1 MLFFMSS
8 KHSPHP
14 TIMQF
19 CFSHSKFL
27 QVRLLVV
34 NLFEDLA
41 SEDTVLYVIRSLV
54 LSLTTSLCLAKL
66 HIMGPNNFYTD
77 MVPDSLKRKHS
88 NPVRFGCSK
97 YGCFPELAVFVL
109 FLSGHWYHHLRST
122 VSNRHCGEWNFSLFG
137 K

>member
-1 MLFFMSS
+1 MYFFMSI
-8 KHSPHP
+8 KHSPH
-14 TIMQF
+14 F
-19 CFSHSKFL
+19 AFSHSQFL

-34 NLFEDLA
+34 NLFEDFA

-77 MVPDSLKRKHS
+77 MVPEGLERKHS
-88 NPVRFGCSK
+88 NPVRFVCSK
-97 YGCFPELAVFVL
+97 YECSPELAAFVL
-109 FLSGHWYHHLRST
+109 FLSGHWCHHLRST
-122 VSNRHCGEWNFSLFG
+122 VCSRHCGEWNFSLFG